1 MAQLSIFEKQR
12 HFSDKDLTISVGKY
26 ETIYITFRHSSW
38 KRFTCSDYIAV
49 AIKDGVLVFGDPD
62 DCINW
67 KSFKLKKTKGNP
79 ETFEYTRYLQ
89 ISGKAWP
96 ELLNAAR
103 NMLGSFNFD
112 EVDKNDEKELETLEE
127 PELIVPKGFVVL
139 SKGVFDSIMIRVE
152 DIRLVDERFGDCFV
166 VTKEYG
172 EIKTLNSFDE
182 IVALINKALEV

>member
-112 EVDKNDEKELETLEE
+112 EVDKNDEKELEASEE

-182 IVALINKALEV
+182 IVALINNALEV